1 MKQPLLAVLGLGL
14 ATSLWAA
21 EDNSPLKTP
30 KDKMSYGVG
39 MDIARTITNVQVEV
53 NPDALAAGL
62 KAMLTGSK
70 SLLND
75 LELQEALN
83 AFRTERQTK
92 AADRAKHQ
100 AEQAREQT
108 EKVKAAGE
116 KIKREGETFLAE
128 NKKKEGVITLPSG
141 LQYKVYAA
149 GTGRKPASNDTVA
162 SNYRGTFIDGKEFDS
177 SYRTSGPVTFPVN
190 RVIKGW
196 QEALQLMPVGSKW
209 KLFVPPGLAYGEVG
223 QPPKIPGNSVLLFDL
238 ELVGIEEPTNK
249 VDQAQGPK

>member
-1 MKQPLLAVLGLGL
+1 MKLQLLAVLGLSL

-21 EDNSPLKTP
+21 DDGSPLKTP

-39 MDIARTITNVQVEV
+39 MDIARTMTNLQVEV

-62 KAMLTGSK
+62 KALLTGSK
-70 SLLND
+70 PLLND
-75 LELQEALN
+75 QELQEALN
-83 AFRTERQTK
+83 AFRAQRQAK
-92 AADRAKHQ
+92 AAERAKQQ
-100 AEQAREQT
+100 AQQAKQQT
-108 EKVKAAGE
+108 DKVKAASE
-116 KIKREGETFLAE
+116 QIKREGEAFLAE
-128 NKKKEGVITLPSG
+128 NKKKEGIITLPSG

-149 GTGRKPASNDTVA
+149 GTGRKPSSNDTVVT
-162 SNYRGTFIDGKEFDS
+162 NYRGTFIDGREFDS
-177 SYRTSGPVTFPVN
+177 SYRAGGPVTFPVN

-238 ELVGIEEPTNK
+238 DLVAIEEPTNK
-249 VDQAQGPK
+249 VDKASPP